1 MDDCMGSA
9 MMAASVLDSNS
20 VAGCC
25 RSELANADAEQADDK
40 EDDFVKG
47 FKVAN
52 FEIIDSP
59 DKGMRHHPCT
69 H

>member
-1 MDDCMGSA
+1 MNCCHWNATMLYIR
-9 MMAASVLDSNS
+9 LDSTA
-20 VAGCC
+20 VHAC
-25 RSELANADAEQADDK
+25 RSELANADAEQADER

-59 DKGMRHHPCT
+59 EKGRHHQQ
-69 H
+69 HL